1 MQSGVQDGRMAG
13 GPRSLEGGMTKSLPR
28 LKPQLR
34 GVSHLF
40 AACIAA
46 PAALLLW
53 AGAGSSSARLG
64 AAIYGLSLFSLFAI
78 SAIFHRPTWQPR
90 TRDLVGRLDQS
101 AIFLLIAGTY
111 TPFGL
116 LLGAGGHTLLIFVWA
131 GAFCGVVLSVVWP
144 SAPKPLM
151 AAIYVLFGWSFV
163 MLVPSLLR
171 ATGSVVMVLV
181 LLGALAYTVG
191 AAVYALRRPD
201 PFPRVFGYH
210 EVFHLLVVAAA
221 VLHFA
226 AVSLALPSLAQSVQD
241 GAVAQGQSMGQ
252 RLDP

>member
-1 MQSGVQDGRMAG
+1 MAACPQGWEGVLA
-13 GPRSLEGGMTKSLPR
+13 KSLPR

-40 AACIAA
+40 AACVAA
-46 PAALLLW
+46 PAVLLLW
-53 AGAGSSSARLG
+53 AGAASFNARLG
-64 AAIYGLSLFSLFAI
+64 AAVYGLSLVALFAI
-78 SAIFHRPTWQPR
+78 SATFHRPTWRPR
-90 TRDLVGRLDQS
+90 ARDLVGRLDQC

-116 LLGAGGHTLLIFVWA
+116 LLGAGGHTLLILVWA
-131 GAFCGVVLSVVWP
+131 GAFCGIVLSVIWP

-151 AAIYVLFGWSFV
+151 AAIYVSFGWSFV
-163 MLVPSLLR
+163 MLVPSLHR
-171 ATGSVVMVLV
+171 ATGSVVMILI

-191 AAVYALRRPD
+191 AVVYALRRPD

-226 AVSLALPSLAQSVQD
+226 AVSLALPSLA
-241 GAVAQGQSMGQ
+241 
-252 RLDP
+252 

>member
-1 MQSGVQDGRMAG
+1 VAAR
-13 GPRSLEGGMTKSLPR
+13 P
-28 LKPQLR
+28 KPQLR

-53 AGAGSSSARLG
+53 AGAGSTSARLG
-64 AAIYGLSLFSLFAI
+64 AAIYGLSLFLLFAI

-90 TRDLVGRLDQS
+90 ARDLVGRLDQS

-116 LLGAGGHTLLIFVWA
+116 LLGPAGHTLLICVWA
-131 GAFCGVVLSVVWP
+131 GALGGLVLSVIWP

-151 AAIYVLFGWSFV
+151 AVIYVLFGWSFS
-163 MLVPSLLR
+163 LLAPSLHR
-171 ATGSVVMVLV
+171 ATGAGVMALI
-181 LLGALAYTVG
+181 LLGAVAYTVG

-201 PFPRVFGYH
+201 PFPKVFGYH

-226 AVSLALPSLAQSVQD
+226 AVSMALSALV
-241 GAVAQGQSMGQ
+241 
-252 RLDP
+252 